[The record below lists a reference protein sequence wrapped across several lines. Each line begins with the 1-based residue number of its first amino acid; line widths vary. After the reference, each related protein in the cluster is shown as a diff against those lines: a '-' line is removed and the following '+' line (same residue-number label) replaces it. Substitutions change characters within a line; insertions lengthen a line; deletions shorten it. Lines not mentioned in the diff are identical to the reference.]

1 MNFELQRGNLR
12 ARPLLLAAEEGVEG
26 HVGDL
31 ADLEP
36 DAGNVTNSVT
46 FTSESTDKDLVV
58 LLNEVQTAVIGDKS
72 SDLLAVLDQL
82 YTHALSMDME
92 GELGS
97 EESQIIQPIMRK
109 AWQDS
114 DDYLMAELGCLAS
127 TPTFSRTIP

>member
-31 ADLEP
+31 ADLESN
-36 DAGNVTNSVT
+36 AGNVTNSVT
-46 FTSESTDKDLVV
+46 LTTESTDQDLVV

-82 YTHALSMDME
+82 NTNALPMDIQDQ
-92 GELGS
+92 LDS
-97 EESQIIQPIMRK
+97 EESNFQSIV
-109 AWQDS
+109 D
-114 DDYLMAELGCLAS
+114 
-127 TPTFSRTIP
+127 TFKEQ

>member
-1 MNFELQRGNLR
+1 MNFGTPKRGNLR

-58 LLNEVQTAVIGDKS
+58 LLNEVQTAVIGDES

-82 YTHALSMDME
+82 DTHALPMDME
-92 GELGS
+92 SELGS
-97 EESQIIQPIMRK
+97 KRGDQRQS
-109 AWQDS
+109 
-114 DDYLMAELGCLAS
+114 
-127 TPTFSRTIP
+127 